1 VNVLM
6 DEIRFG
12 LIGFGAWGA
21 YHARAIRE
29 TPGAVL
35 SAIAAR
41 SEASQQAARES
52 YPDVAV
58 VSDYREFL
66 ERTDLDVIDIVVP
79 THQHADIACAALS
92 SGRHVLLEKPMA
104 GTLDDCRRILSA
116 ARTSRRLLAMGFELR
131 LSRLWGRV
139 EELLREDAIGTPLYC
154 LIDLFRR
161 PYRAGSGGWRYDR
174 DRVGNWILEEP
185 IHFFDLARWY
195 LSSHGEPTAVTARSN
210 AIDDSRPLLCDN
222 FSAFLDFPN
231 GAYAVISQTLAA
243 FEHYQT
249 VKLTGT
255 RGAIWASWGGA
266 MDRTF
271 SPTFSLRH
279 FDGQAVQSLDCGGSA
294 GEVFELQQQIARM
307 CDAVRGS
314 QPLHADGHDG
324 LRAVELCLAAEES
337 ARLRETV
344 AL

>member
-1 VNVLM
+1 MLLM
-6 DEIRFG
+6 VEIRFG
-12 LIGFGAWGA
+12 LIGFGAWGTH
-21 YHARAIRE
+21 HARAIRE
-29 TPGAVL
+29 TPGAIL
-35 SAIAAR
+35 AAVAGR
-41 SEASQQAARES
+41 SPASVAAAREAC
-52 YPDVAV
+52 PDATVVA
-58 VSDYREFL
+58 DYRELL
-66 ERTDLDVIDIVVP
+66 ERHDLDVIDIVVP
-79 THQHADIACAALS
+79 THQHAEIASAALA

-104 GTLDDCRRILSA
+104 GSLDECRQILA
-116 ARTSRRLLAMGFELR
+116 AAKASRRLLAIGFELR

-139 EELLREDAIGTPLYC
+139 EQLLREDAIGTPLYC
-154 LIDLFRR
+154 LIELFRR
-161 PYRAGSGGWRYDR
+161 PYRTGSGGWRYDR

-195 LSSHGEPTAVTARSN
+195 LSSHGEPTTVTARSN
-210 AIDDSRPLLCDN
+210 SIDNDRPLLCDN

-231 GAYAVISQTLAA
+231 GAYAVITQTLAA
-243 FEHYQT
+243 FEHHQT

-271 SPTFSLRH
+271 TPTFSLRH
-279 FDGQAVQSLDCGGSA
+279 FDGRNVHSIDCDGPA

-337 ARLRETV
+337 AQLRQTV
-344 AL
+344 SL